1 VSVKEFFIKP
11 TPFKRFLFFFFS
23 DIILFTISAM
33 LAFTLKYGFSV
44 NLMDQKTSIE
54 FTLIFFII
62 TKFVI
67 FNIMKL
73 YKITWQYVGLV
84 DLVNLFYAHLI
95 SLGIFLI
102 YYVGNIFWRYITIPK
117 SVILAD
123 FIFSIIL
130 TGGLRLSK
138 RLVIEILMSRRIP
151 EGRNTLIIG
160 AGEIADNIIRD
171 LQRENFV
178 QYKPVAIL
186 DNNPEKKGLY
196 LHNIPIIGSV
206 NIIKKAIEQYKP
218 FAIII
223 SNPDLSLKEVRKIYD
238 ISKQFGV
245 KEIKRIPKMMDASET
260 EISVKKLSE
269 LNIEDLLNRE
279 EVKVEKEKIS
289 AFIKGKN
296 VLITGAA
303 GSIGSEIAKQIAFL
317 KPEKL
322 LLFEIDETELF
333 FLEKE
338 LSSSFPEIKD
348 WIEYIVGDVYDY
360 QKLKKVFHTAKIDI
374 VFHAA
379 AYKHVP
385 LMEYH
390 PDEALK
396 INVIGTY
403 NICKISSEE
412 GVRTVVNI
420 STDKAVKPRS
430 VMGATKRLGEYIAK
444 AFNDISD
451 TQFISVRFGNVL
463 GSRGSV
469 IPIFL
474 EQLKKGGPITVTHP
488 EMKRYFMSIP
498 EAVSLVLEA
507 SVIGAGG
514 EIMVLDMGEPIYISK
529 LAEELI
535 RLHGLEPNQDIE
547 IVYTGIRPGEK
558 LFEEL
563 LTAEEG
569 TTKTRHER
577 VFIAN
582 ISQNFSI
589 DEIENIIDQ
598 AKEILRSS
606 RDPQITKDFIFNVL
620 QSKVN
625 IKN

>member
-186 DNNPEKKGLY
+186 DNHPEKKGLY

-245 KEIKRIPKMMDASET
+245 KEIKRIPKMMAASET